1 MENKNFEKAIE
12 DRMEGFRLKPSDT
25 VWHGVEKRIEKEKK
39 RKALIW
45 WWIMGIALAGTS
57 IRYLNRSEN
66 EIQTISATNTKNFT
80 GNKSVDFK
88 DESKNAQPNSE
99 DPIEHS
105 SKNVSSLNNFLKNK
119 HHLKDQYPAIKVND
133 KKSNNGERKILFG
146 KQESNYSNP
155 ALDESPKNVKLETIH
170 VFINKESI
178 GQHPIAIEKMGNDTI
193 VILRCEDIGK
203 PKPLLIPISI
213 IERQLN
219 FNAHL
224 AFHGSGDLSG
234 TNLEFGA
241 ERRWGKRYGFY
252 NNLGL
257 TIHAGQENGMFA
269 NNYPL
274 TVNSSYNALQTL
286 TVGIQTIPTFYRYSK
301 RGDLKIGAGFV
312 ARYQMSS
319 YGNYVASSLGQGIS
333 QYTYSIYENEPNTFS
348 IGYRISA
355 DLLLYETR
363 KNKLGFQIFFQNDT
377 RGDVITGLGLSFQTK
392 YKK

>member
-25 VWHGVEKRIEKEKK
+25 VWLGVEKRIEKEKK

-45 WWIMGIALAGTS
+45 WWIMGIAMAGTS
-57 IRYLNRSEN
+57 IQFLYRSEH
-66 EIQTISATNTKNFT
+66 EIQTISATNTKNVT

-88 DESKNAQPNSE
+88 DESKNARPNSE

-105 SKNVSSLNNFLKNK
+105 SKNVSSLNNVLKNK

-133 KKSNNGERKILFG
+133 KKSNNGERKILVG
-146 KQESNYSNP
+146 KQESNYSYP
-155 ALDESPKNVKLETIH
+155 ALAESPKKVKLETIH
-170 VFINKESI
+170 VFINKENI
-178 GQHPIAIEKMGNDTI
+178 EQHPIAIEKKGNDTI

-203 PKPLLIPISI
+203 PKPLLIQALN
-213 IERQLN
+213 IERQIN

-224 AFHGSGDLSG
+224 AFHGTGDLSG
-234 TNLEFGA
+234 TNLEFGT
-241 ERRWGKRYGFY
+241 ERRWRKRYGFY
-252 NNLGL
+252 NNLGV
-257 TIHAGQENGMFA
+257 TIHSGQEASTVINA
-269 NNYPL
+269 YPL
-274 TVNSSYNALQTL
+274 NVNSTYNALQTV
-286 TVGIQTIPTFYRYSK
+286 TFGIQTIPTIYRYSK
-301 RGDLKIGAGFV
+301 RGDLKIGAGLV

-319 YGNYVASSLGQGIS
+319 YGNYVASSLGQGIN
-333 QYTYSIYENEPNTFS
+333 QYSYSINENDPNTFS

-355 DLLLYETR
+355 DLLLYETK

>member
-1 MENKNFEKAIE
+1 MEDKMFENAMENK
-12 DRMEGFRLKPSDT
+12 MEGFNIKPSEA
-25 VWHGVEKRIEKEKK
+25 VWQAVEKRIQKEKK
-39 RKALIW
+39 RKILLW
-45 WWIMGIALAGTS
+45 WWIMGIALAGTGIQFLYRAENKTETIAGS
-57 IRYLNRSEN
+57 DYTGASEKNNADMKHETNNALSKSGN
-66 EIQTISATNTKNFT
+66 ET
-80 GNKSVDFK
+80 
-88 DESKNAQPNSE
+88 ENASQ
-99 DPIEHS
+99 DI
-105 SKNVSSLNNFLKNK
+105 SSLNEILKIK
-119 HHLKDQYPAIKVND
+119 HPLKDQRKLRKIND
-133 KKSNNGERKILFG
+133 KESNQGERKVLFG
-146 KQESNYSNP
+146 KLETNENNP
-155 ALDESPKNVKLETIH
+155 ALNETAKDVKLETTNGI
-170 VFINKESI
+170 INKISI
-178 GQHPIAIEKMGNDTI
+178 AQHQIAIEKKGNDTI

>member
-1 MENKNFEKAIE
+1 MENKIFENSIE
-12 DRMEGFRLKPSDT
+12 NRMEGFQMKPSEA
-25 VWHGVEKRIEKEKK
+25 VWQAVEKRIEKEKK

-45 WWIMGIALAGTS
+45 FWVMVMAIAGAGIQFFQDADKT
-57 IRYLNRSEN
+57 NQN
-66 EIQTISATNTKNFT
+66 ISAENTTDAVRN
-80 GNKSVDFK
+80 NSVDIK
-88 DESKNAQPNSE
+88 DENSKALPNIES
-99 DPIEHS
+99 PIENQS
-105 SKNVSSLNNFLKNK
+105 TNVSPLNDAFKSQY
-119 HHLKDQYPAIKVND
+119 HLEEKYYAMNVNNSTD
-133 KKSNNGERKILFG
+133 IINN
-146 KQESNYSNP
+146 NP
-155 ALDESPKNVKLETIH
+155 ASDEAKQNLSLETTKG
-170 VFINKESI
+170 FINEENI
-178 GQHPIAIEKMGNDTI
+178 NEHPIAIEKKGNDTI

-203 PKPLLIPISI
+203 PKPLLTTASI

-224 AFHGSGDLSG
+224 AFHGTGDLRG
-234 TNLEFGA
+234 TNLEFGT

-252 NNLGL
+252 NNLGI
-257 TIHAGQENGMFA
+257 TIHSGEEMSTSVNA
-269 NNYPL
+269 YPL
-274 TVNSSYNALQTL
+274 QLNSTYNTLQT
-286 TVGIQTIPTFYRYSK
+286 VSFGIQTIPTIYRYSK
-301 RGDLKIGAGFV
+301 RGDLKIGAGLV

-355 DLLLYETR
+355 DLLLYETK

>member
-1 MENKNFEKAIE
+1 MENKIFENSIE
-12 DRMEGFRLKPSDT
+12 NRMEGFQMKPSEA
-25 VWHGVEKRIEKEKK
+25 VWQAVEKRIEKEKK

-45 WWIMGIALAGTS
+45 FWVMVMAIAGAGIQFFQDADKT
-57 IRYLNRSEN
+57 NQN
-66 EIQTISATNTKNFT
+66 ISAENTTDAVRN
-80 GNKSVDFK
+80 NSVDIK
-88 DESKNAQPNSE
+88 DENSKALPNIES
-99 DPIEHS
+99 PIENQS
-105 SKNVSSLNNFLKNK
+105 TNVSPLNDAFKSQY
-119 HHLKDQYPAIKVND
+119 HLEEKYYAMNVNNSTD
-133 KKSNNGERKILFG
+133 IINN
-146 KQESNYSNP
+146 NP
-155 ALDESPKNVKLETIH
+155 ASDEAKQNLSLETTKG
-170 VFINKESI
+170 FINEENI
-178 GQHPIAIEKMGNDTI
+178 NEHPIAIEKKGNDTI

-203 PKPLLIPISI
+203 PKPLLTTASI

-224 AFHGSGDLSG
+224 AFHGTGDLRG
-234 TNLEFGA
+234 TNLEFGT

-252 NNLGL
+252 NNLGI
-257 TIHAGQENGMFA
+257 TIHSGEEVSTSVNA
-269 NNYPL
+269 YPL
-274 TVNSSYNALQTL
+274 QLNSTYNTLQT
-286 TVGIQTIPTFYRYSK
+286 VSFGIQTIPTIYRYSK
-301 RGDLKIGAGFV
+301 RGDLKIGAGLV

-355 DLLLYETR
+355 DLLLYETK